1 MSPMQ
6 RSNAETRLQFVV
18 VKYLRL
24 VLPSD
29 AVLWMVPNGGRMSE
43 AARMK
48 RSGMGE
54 EPGVSDLMF
63 LWAGRLHCLELK
75 VRKNPQYGIKRTT
88 YQKPPQKAFQ
98 SAVEAA
104 GGVYAVVRDLGDL
117 RGALVAWGVPAND
130 VEVRRALVGEDAEVS
145 P

>member
-1 MSPMQ
+1 MT
-6 RSNAETRLQFVV
+6 RSTPETRLQFVV

-24 VLPSD
+24 VLPAD

-88 YQKPPQKAFQ
+88 YQQKPQKAFQ

-117 RGALVAWGVPAND
+117 RAALVAWGVPASD
-130 VEVRRALVGEDAEVS
+130 VEVQRALAGAADELEHA
-145 P
+145 